1 MIQPLLN
8 QVPVLT
14 GSFSNFCE
22 MLEHVRVSGSILC
35 GVKVTHNCCKDSSVK
50 RNDRE
55 SLEEDLEF
63 IVNVL

>member
-1 MIQPLLN
+1 MIQPLLK

-14 GSFSNFCE
+14 GSIFNFCE
-22 MLEHVRVSGSILC
+22 RLEHIRVSGSILC
-35 GVKVTHNCCKDSSVK
+35 GLKVTHNCWKDSSVK
-50 RNDRE
+50 RSDRE